1 MLSFRTA
8 TLVAVVCAFAT
19 SARAQP
25 FAPTI
30 IPEKSVIAVSQT
42 PEKIVVGRPKVE
54 EQTVVN
60 FALGATLNGG
70 NTRSFAGNVGG
81 RLFRIHDN
89 HQFTVEALGTLGGAR
104 GERLRDVEWTSQ
116 TALGRA
122 RYDLFVSQNDAL
134 FVALAPRHDRFA
146 GIRLRLQSQ
155 AGYLRNLY
163 RPTETHRIW
172 TELGYDFTYDN
183 FMTVEKAMT
192 TPVTGLTPE
201 QIRRIEEIVGQPLGD
216 APTVASTTTQR
227 MLEPNAFVHSARIF
241 LGYTNRLF
249 ASANLSAGAE
259 TLLDFKDAKNVRV
272 NGLIEFTSSITHS
285 FKLGLQSRL
294 LFDNVPVPGKN
305 KLDTIFA
312 MQLVYTFDTAAGA
325 LNAPCPICDCTT
337 QVQAAKAA
345 CRGEPLRQINP

>member
-1 MLSFRTA
+1 MLNLRTA
-8 TLVAVVCAFAT
+8 TLVAVACAFA
-19 SARAQP
+19 SSVRAQP

-30 IPEKSVIAVSQT
+30 NPDKTIIAVSQT
-42 PEKIVVGRPKVE
+42 PEKIVVGKPKIE

-81 RLFRIHDN
+81 RFFKVHDIN
-89 HQFTVEALGTLGGAR
+89 QFTIEALGTLGGAR
-104 GERLRDVEWTSQ
+104 GERISDVEWTSQ
-116 TALGRA
+116 TAIGRA
-122 RYDLFVSQNDAL
+122 RYDLFVSQLDAFFL
-134 FVALAPRHDRFA
+134 ALAPRHDRFA

-163 RPTETHRIW
+163 RPSETHRVW

-183 FMTVEKAMT
+183 FMEVDKQMT
-192 TPVTGLTPE
+192 E
-201 QIRRIEEIVGQPLGD
+201 DI
-216 APTVASTTTQR
+216 TTQVR
-227 MLEPNAFVHSARIF
+227 MADPLLAPEGATITRTYTQRFDQPNDFVHSARIF

-294 LFDNVPVPGKN
+294 LFDNVPVPGKD

-312 MQLVYTFDTAAGA
+312 MQIVYTFDTAAGT
-325 LNAPCPICDCTT
+325 LNAPCPLCDCTS
-337 QVQAAKAA
+337 QVAAARA
-345 CRGEPLRQINP
+345 SCRNEPSRQINPLNP